1 MEDNGGKLWWYL
13 AFLVVVWVGFMVFF
27 PAGSSRADL
36 SYSAFREQV
45 AAGNVSQVTL
55 QGHRAEGQFERPVPI
70 AKDGK
75 QVPYSSFATTLPPVD
90 DPRLLPLLESKGVEV
105 SAKPEASRWWLDL
118 LLLGAPI
125 VLLFVLLSR
134 MGGGG
139 AGQQSAFTFGQS
151 KAKLYTTERPKVT
164 FSDVAGEDEAKQ
176 ELVEV
181 VQFLK
186 EPGKFR
192 KLGAKIPK
200 GVLLVGPPG
209 TGKTLLARAVAG
221 EAGVPFFSI
230 SGTEFVEMFVGVGAS
245 RVRDLFEKAKS
256 RAPAI
261 IFVDEIDSVGRRRGV
276 GMGNVNDEREQTLNQ
291 LLSEL
296 DGFEPHQEV
305 IVIAAT
311 NRPDVLDPALLRP
324 GRFDRRVT
332 VGLPDRAGRE
342 AILKIH
348 TAKVPLAPDVDMVSL
363 AWETPGFSGADLA
376 NLVNEAA
383 LLAATKNESQVTA
396 KDFDE
401 AKDKIILGVRRNTM
415 LDPKERKLVAYHEAG
430 HALVAHLLPNADPL
444 RKVTIIP
451 HGHALGVTQMLPQD
465 EKYSF
470 PRGYLLDKMAVQLGG
485 RAAEELVFGEVTT
498 GAENDLLEM
507 TKLARRMVLRW
518 GMGENLGPQAFDL
531 DMDSGY
537 LGMEM
542 PNLEKSYSEE
552 TASMIDQ
559 EVRRL
564 TSEAYDRARLILTEH
579 RDKLNSLAETLL
591 AEESLDA
598 HQIEGLVGAK
608 IRAS

>member
-1 MEDNGGKLWWYL
+1 MEEGAGKLWWYL
-13 AFLVVVWVGFMVFF
+13 AVLVLVWIGFMFFF
-27 PAGSSRADL
+27 PTGSPKAEL
-36 SYSAFREQV
+36 AYSAFRAQV
-45 AAGNVSQVTL
+45 EAGNVTQVTL
-55 QGHRAEGQFERPVPI
+55 QGHKAEGDFAQPVTVTQ
-70 AKDGK
+70 DGK
-75 QVPYSSFATTLPPVD
+75 RAPYRQFVTQLPPID
-90 DPRLLPLLESKGVEV
+90 DPRLLPMLEAKGVQV
-105 SAKPEASRWWLDL
+105 AAKPEASRWWLDL
-118 LLLGAPI
+118 LLVAAPI
-125 VLLFVLLSR
+125 LLLFVILGR
-134 MGGGG
+134 MGAGG
-139 AGQQSAFTFGQS
+139 AGQQTAFTFGQS

-164 FSDVAGEDEAKQ
+164 FADVAGEDEAKK

-186 EPGKFR
+186 EPAKFR

-261 IFVDEIDSVGRRRGV
+261 IFMDEIDSVGRRRGV
-276 GMGNVNDEREQTLNQ
+276 GIGNVNDEREQTLNQ
-291 LLSEL
+291 LLAEM
-296 DGFEPHQEV
+296 DGFDPHQEV

-324 GRFDRRVT
+324 GRFDRRVV

-342 AILKIH
+342 AILGIH
-348 TAKVPLAPDVDMVSL
+348 AAKVPLSPDVKL
-363 AWETPGFSGADLA
+363 LEIAWETPGFSGADLA

-383 LLAATKNESQVTA
+383 LAAATKGEQTVSA
-396 KDFDE
+396 ADFEE
-401 AKDKIILGVRRNTM
+401 AKDKIIMGVRRNTM
-415 LDPKERKLVAYHEAG
+415 LDPKERRLVACHEAG

-444 RKVTIIP
+444 HKVTIVP

-470 PRGYLLDKMAVQLGG
+470 PRAYLLDKMTVQLGG

-518 GMGENLGPQAFDL
+518 GMGTGLGPQAYDL
-531 DMDSGY
+531 EADNAY
-537 LGMEM
+537 LG
-542 PNLEKSYSEE
+542 LEAPVGEKPYSEA

-564 TSEAYDRARLILTEH
+564 TTEAYDRAKALLASN
-579 RDKLNSLAETLL
+579 RDKLDRLAETLL
-591 AEESLDA
+591 AEEVLDA
-598 HQIEGLVGAK
+598 HQIETLVGAK
-608 IRAS
+608 VGPA